1 MGYEFWADLC
11 VVLHLIV
18 IVYWVGGYFVP
29 SRKFPRFVNFHRIF
43 GVVIFAVQCL
53 MGLRCPLTVLENYL
67 RGIVNPALITSEPF
81 TIRFF
86 RETFGIAIP
95 GTALTIIIILGTAIC
110 VITIIA
116 RKANKAV

>member
-1 MGYEFWADLC
+1 MEYEFWADMC

-29 SRKFPRFVNFHRIF
+29 SRKFPRFVNFHRIS

-53 MGLRCPLTVLENYL
+53 MGLRCPLTMLEKYL
-67 RGIVNPALITSEPF
+67 RGIENPALITSEPF
-81 TIRFF
+81 TIKFF
-86 RETFGIAIP
+86 KETFGMTIP
-95 GTALTIIIILGTAIC
+95 DTALTIAIIIGTAIC
-110 VITIIA
+110 VITILA